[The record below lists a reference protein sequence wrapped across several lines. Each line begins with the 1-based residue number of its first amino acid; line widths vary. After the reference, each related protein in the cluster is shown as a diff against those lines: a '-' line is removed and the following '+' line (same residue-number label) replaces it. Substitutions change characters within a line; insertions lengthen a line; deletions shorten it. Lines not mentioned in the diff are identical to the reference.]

1 MNKTIK
7 QRKILVP
14 KEDIYVLMAELGASR
29 VSVYNALRFACNSDK
44 AKQIREAALKRGG
57 KEVKVTAFM

>member
-29 VSVYNALRFACNSDK
+29 VSVYNALRFEIGRAH
-44 AKQIREAALKRGG
+44 
-57 KEVKVTAFM
+57 V